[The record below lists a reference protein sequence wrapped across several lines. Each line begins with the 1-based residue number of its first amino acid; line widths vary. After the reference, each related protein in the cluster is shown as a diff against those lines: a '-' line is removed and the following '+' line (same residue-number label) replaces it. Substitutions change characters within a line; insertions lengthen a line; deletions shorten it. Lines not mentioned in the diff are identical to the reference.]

1 MWHPEYRAWPQ
12 LFGGRAANKTSH
24 LRLGVSRRRALR
36 SPPRAVKP
44 CRAINLHRLIFLFM
58 LGSLAGCMAPD
69 RTVYGPKAAA
79 TADIEGFQDIRIY
92 ADMSQDLADA
102 QTWLPV
108 PKRKEINYLA
118 LSGGGAGGAFGVG
131 VLKAWS
137 DKGDRPEFDMVTG
150 VSTGALI
157 APYAFLGPAYDKALV
172 NLYTSGVAK
181 ELVHANFLP
190 EGLLGPS
197 LLKQEPLRKMVE
209 KNLTREVI
217 AKIAAEHRK
226 GRRLLVLTSNL
237 DSQRAVIWNMGAIAN
252 SNRSDALKLFQDV
265 ILASASIPGVFPAVL
280 IKARG
285 GGREFEE
292 MHSDGGSASQ
302 ILTIPEGWM
311 ANSDTYQRPKGKKIN
326 MYIIVNNSLMP
337 EFATIKNNTF
347 TVMARANS
355 ALIRAQ
361 TRSALL
367 ATYIYAQRNGIRF
380 HVASIDAQVDYNMID
395 PFNTNYMRAVFNL
408 GYAKTANGS
417 IWSDKPVFSEK
428 LTSSDMQERAR

>member
-1 MWHPEYRAWPQ
+1 MWQAEYRNWQ
-12 LFGGRAANKTSH
+12 H
-24 LRLGVSRRRALR
+24 LPDCSAGTQTPGWLLGAMRQCTTTR
-36 SPPRAVKP
+36 
-44 CRAINLHRLIFLFM
+44 LHRLVVLFL
-58 LGSLAGCMAPD
+58 LALLAGCMAPE
-69 RTVYGPKAAA
+69 RIAYGPRAAA

-92 ADMSQDLADA
+92 ADKSQELREVQA
-102 QTWLPV
+102 WLPAH
-108 PKRKEINYLA
+108 KYREINYLA

-137 DKGDRPEFDMVTG
+137 DRGDRPEFDMVTG

-181 ELVHANFLP
+181 ELIHANFLP
-190 EGLLGPS
+190 EGLLGAS
-197 LLKQEPLRKMVE
+197 LLKQEPLRRMIE
-209 KNLTREVI
+209 KNLTRDILE
-217 AKIAAEHRK
+217 KIAAEHRK

-252 SNRSDALKLFQDV
+252 SKRPDALKLFQDV

-280 IKARG
+280 IKAKA

-311 ANSDTYQRPKGKKIN
+311 TSSDRPLWPKARKIT
-326 MYIIVNNSLMP
+326 MYAIVNNSLMP
-337 EFATIKNNTF
+337 EFATVKNNTF

-355 ALIRAQ
+355 ALVRSQ
-361 TRSALL
+361 TRSALI
-367 ATYIYAQRNGIRF
+367 ATYMYAQRNGIRF
-380 HVASIDAQVDYNMID
+380 RVASIDAQVEYSMID

-408 GYAKTANGS
+408 GYAKTASGRV
-417 IWSDKPVFSEK
+417 WSDKPVFNEK
-428 LTSSDMQERAR
+428 LASPAEQAHARPVRE